1 MRGEILEIGKGRIVE
16 EGTQIALVSLGS
28 RLQDCLAAAHELK
41 RYGLSTTVADAR
53 FAKPLDTQLI
63 EQLARNHELLITVE
77 EGSSGGFGA
86 MVLQHLAAQGLLD
99 QGLKVRTMHMPDI
112 YVDQMSPERML
123 ENAGLDQAG
132 IVASVVR
139 AIGRNF
145 VDQSVA

>member
-1 MRGEILEIGKGRIVE
+1 
-16 EGTQIALVSLGS
+16 
-28 RLQDCLAAAHELK
+28 
-41 RYGLSTTVADAR
+41 
-53 FAKPLDTQLI
+53 
-63 EQLARNHELLITVE
+63 
-77 EGSSGGFGA
+77 
-86 MVLQHLAAQGLLD
+86 
-99 QGLKVRTMHMPDI
+99 MPDI